1 MIIYIF
7 ADLEGISGISG
18 DAYVNG
24 EFAAAGRQLM
34 VEEINLCASA
44 CFEAGG

>member
-24 EFAAAGRQLM
+24 ELPRPA
-34 VEEINLCASA
+34 VS
-44 CFEAGG
+44 